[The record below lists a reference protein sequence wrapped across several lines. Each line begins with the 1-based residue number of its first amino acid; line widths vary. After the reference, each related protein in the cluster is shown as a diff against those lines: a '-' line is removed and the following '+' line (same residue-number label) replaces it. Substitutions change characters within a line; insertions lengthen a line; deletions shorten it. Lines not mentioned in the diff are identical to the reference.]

1 MHRPRLALI
10 ELATE
15 SIPARHG
22 SPGPHIGIVLPDLGG
37 GGAERAMLTLAESL
51 IERGY
56 RIDLVLLR
64 LSGPYRA
71 TIPDG
76 ITVYYHGWRTPE
88 LGLAGYCRERGIDL
102 RILSTGPLEAVKAWW
117 SLRRQF
123 PRVGNS
129 HSRVRRALGV
139 ARYIRETAP
148 QLLFSALH
156 LANDASV
163 LAAALTGRTVPVVVS
178 LRINVG
184 IHYSEREK
192 SFARALTPEA
202 DAVVAVSQGV
212 AADAV
217 RVLGLDAGR
226 VHAIYNA
233 KPLEDIRRLAG
244 EGVDHPWFG
253 GGEPAVI
260 LTVLREGPQKDWAT
274 LVEAF
279 GHVRRMIPARLAILG
294 RLSEAYRGELMALA
308 GTLGVAG
315 EIAFLGFD
323 ENPFRYIRRA
333 ALFVLSS
340 RYEGLPNVLIEAM
353 ACGTPVVSTDA
364 PFGPAEI
371 LEGGRWGRLTPVG
384 DAPALA
390 RATVEILEGKTVPAD
405 ALRRRADDF
414 SAETAVASY
423 ESLFETLIRPSAVA
437 DKGP

>member
-1 MHRPRLALI
+1 M
-10 ELATE
+10 
-15 SIPARHG
+15 
-22 SPGPHIGIVLPDLGG
+22 
-37 GGAERAMLTLAESL
+37 
-51 IERGY
+51 
-56 RIDLVLLR
+56 
-64 LSGPYRA
+64 
-71 TIPDG
+71 
-76 ITVYYHGWRTPE
+76 
-88 LGLAGYCRERGIDL
+88 
-102 RILSTGPLEAVKAWW
+102 
-117 SLRRQF
+117 
-123 PRVGNS
+123 
-129 HSRVRRALGV
+129 
-139 ARYIRETAP
+139 
-148 QLLFSALH
+148 
-156 LANDASV
+156 
-163 LAAALTGRTVPVVVS
+163 
-178 LRINVG
+178 
-184 IHYSEREK
+184 
-192 SFARALTPEA
+192 
-202 DAVVAVSQGV
+202 VAVSQGV

-233 KPLEDIRRLAG
+233 EPLEDIRRLAG

-274 LVEAF
+274 LVETF

-323 ENPFRYIRRA
+323 ENPFRYMRRA

-384 DAPALA
+384 DALSANITETPATFGISVG
-390 RATVEILEGKTVPAD
+390 RW
-405 ALRRRADDF
+405 R
-414 SAETAVASY
+414 
-423 ESLFETLIRPSAVA
+423 
-437 DKGP
+437 